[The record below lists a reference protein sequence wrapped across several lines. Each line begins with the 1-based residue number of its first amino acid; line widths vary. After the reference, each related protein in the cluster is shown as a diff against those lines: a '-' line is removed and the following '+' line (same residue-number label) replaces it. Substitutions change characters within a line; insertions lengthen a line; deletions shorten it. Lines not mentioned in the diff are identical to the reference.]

1 MDDTDATVPVPD
13 VPAAATRDSAIDDQ
27 QCGPVTSVL
36 QKSWEDLYKAEMPRL
51 VRYLVKC
58 FGDSDMRDAA
68 DAAHNAF
75 VELFTKWD
83 TVRSPSAWLRTVA
96 FRQMLR
102 QHASAEYPLDV
113 LRREPD
119 TVPASARLELGEE
132 TQAVLGGLRQL
143 PLAQRQVLALIYDHF
158 SYSEIAQIMSIS
170 QAAVRKNAERARRRM
185 SEQTLA
191 RDHASRVARRGRC
204 WNIGPTRTLASARDL
219 VRKTKA
225 MLNENQMIHL
235 GKPGDDGDAALG
247 AALAAADEDMLS
259 AISNGLDLDMGLAR
273 MLEDLGG
280 SSAARRASR
289 HRHRRIPG
297 KTGEDRTPPFPGLRL
312 LRIHPRGADAAS
324 PIRVAAL
331 IRDVNA
337 SDEAVGDQFLRV
349 RQAAGIAARSV
360 RAAEQAAAGAQ
371 TAEIAHRAVQAEQPR
386 RRAPLP
392 RQVTFALGTAVLDG
406 LACYLAAQALGGS
419 LDATLVWTGLFLGV
433 LAGGEAALGFCR
445 DRGERA
451 WRVLVMLIGFVVI
464 LLGTLRVWFLGT
476 AGTGGLMPAIAGACL
491 FTVTTAGFLTVGY
504 RALRVTE
511 TPSAWRAR
519 QQEGK
524 ARHAARIARAEAD
537 RTAAE
542 RDRLID
548 AYLGHLRRLALK
560 TCPAERQLAVESVVR
575 QHLLGELQLGE
586 KRPGADPA
594 RFDQN

>member
-1 MDDTDATVPVPD
+1 
-13 VPAAATRDSAIDDQ
+13 
-27 QCGPVTSVL
+27 
-36 QKSWEDLYKAEMPRL
+36 
-51 VRYLVKC
+51 
-58 FGDSDMRDAA
+58 
-68 DAAHNAF
+68 
-75 VELFTKWD
+75 
-83 TVRSPSAWLRTVA
+83 
-96 FRQMLR
+96 
-102 QHASAEYPLDV
+102 
-113 LRREPD
+113 
-119 TVPASARLELGEE
+119 
-132 TQAVLGGLRQL
+132 
-143 PLAQRQVLALIYDHF
+143 
-158 SYSEIAQIMSIS
+158 
-170 QAAVRKNAERARRRM
+170 
-185 SEQTLA
+185 
-191 RDHASRVARRGRC
+191 
-204 WNIGPTRTLASARDL
+204 
-219 VRKTKA
+219 

-280 SSAARRASR
+280 SSAARRG
-289 HRHRRIPG
+289 IPAPAPAYP
-297 KTGEDRTPPFPGLRL
+297 GEDRGRPDATISRTPSS
-312 LRIHPRGADAAS
+312 RIHPRGADAAS